1 MKIKRSLYTG
11 KVLLFIVLLL
21 TGFTLKAQEQEFS
34 RTRIALNGGWGYR
47 TARTSPYVPAEYRD
61 LINGLRS
68 GFNYSADFTYYFSE
82 HFGAGAKYNHFSTS
96 VSTKGDSSYMGI
108 KEMNVGITFIG
119 GSAGARIYNRA
130 HSGALIIGLS
140 LGYLGYSETGIIEN
154 KSYKATGGTF
164 GGVWDLGYDFQI
176 TDKIAVGAQLSL
188 LSGVLRS
195 YTKESNG
202 TRETINLNSDQY
214 ENLGRID
221 ISGGIRFTL

>member
-1 MKIKRSLYTG
+1 MNIKFSLHTG
-11 KVLLFIVLLL
+11 KALLLITLLFA
-21 TGFTLKAQEQEFS
+21 GFAVKAQESEFS
-34 RTRIALNGGWGYR
+34 RTRISLNGGWGYR
-47 TARTSPYVPAEYRD
+47 TARTSPYVPAEYRN

-68 GFNYSADFTYYFSE
+68 GINYGADFTYFFSE

-119 GSAGARIYNRA
+119 PSAAARIYNRA

-140 LGYLGYSETGIIEN
+140 LGYLGYKETGIIQN
-154 KSYKATGGTF
+154 TPYKATGGTF

-195 YTKESNG
+195 YNKESNG
-202 TRETINLNSDQY
+202 IRETINLNSDEY